1 MRIRIWHDTT
11 YRYSWPV
18 TGVIQTL
25 RLTPRN
31 TEGQYVMGWRIDV
44 SADCPLTCHVD
55 AFGNVTHTLTA
66 EGPLDTL
73 VVHVEG
79 EAEIEDTSG
88 VVKGT
93 IEPFPPT
100 LFLRETPLT
109 QSNEEICA
117 FARDV
122 TDKVGREPLP
132 MLHALLDTL
141 PATIAFDTDPTH
153 AHTSAAEAF
162 ALKRG
167 VCQDISHIF
176 IASARSL
183 GIPAR
188 YVSGY
193 LLRGD
198 GRNEQH
204 AGHAW
209 AEAYVE
215 RLGWVGFDAA
225 NGMCPTDAYL
235 RVAVGLDYL
244 GAAPVRG
251 SRIGG
256 DGEGL
261 DVRIRV
267 EQGSGRSHNQGRS
280 QNQNQS

>member
-11 YRYSWPV
+11 YQYSWPV

-31 TEGQYVMGWRIDV
+31 TDGQYIMNWRIDI

-66 EGPLDTL
+66 DGPLDRL
-73 VVHVEG
+73 AVHVEG
-79 EAEIEDTSG
+79 EAEIENTNG
-88 VVKGT
+88 VVTGT
-93 IEPFPPT
+93 FEPFPPT

-109 QSNEEICA
+109 TPSEEIYA
-117 FARDV
+117 FAREA
-122 TDKVGREPLP
+122 TAKVSREPLP
-132 MLHALLDTL
+132 ILHALLDTL
-141 PATIAFDTDPTH
+141 SETIVYDTDPTH
-153 AHTSAAEAF
+153 VHTTAAESF

-167 VCQDISHIF
+167 VCQDVSHIF
-176 IASARSL
+176 ITCARSL

-193 LLRGD
+193 MHRAD
-198 GRNEQH
+198 GLNEQQ

-209 AEAYVE
+209 AEAFVE
-215 RLGWVGFDAA
+215 GLGWVGFDAT
-225 NGMCPTDAYL
+225 NGICPTDEHL

-244 GAAPVRG
+244 NAAPVRG

-256 DGEGL
+256 DGEFL

-267 EQGSGRSHNQGRS
+267 QQSMGQS
-280 QNQNQS
+280 QE